1 MTDGIYQRGGVWW
14 SSYSHRGKEI
24 RESVK
29 KVTGKNTEAAAKQR
43 RKERV
48 RTAGTPGFVD
58 PTRARRLTFDDLA
71 SMYLTD
77 YRISGNRSARDAA
90 SYVETLREPFGLEA
104 ALNITTDRIA
114 AYTEPRLA
122 LGRKPATVNRE
133 LAALRHMFSLA
144 VRAGKLSRR
153 PHIAMLVEENVREGF
168 IDPPEFSRLLDHL
181 RGQ

>member
-29 KVTGKNTEAAAKQR
+29 KVTGKNTEAAAKQL

-71 SMYLTD
+71 SMYLCPLVVHPQRAAHRALRCGLD
-77 YRISGNRSARDAA
+77 RRHRGRRPPRPALSRSAP
-90 SYVETLREPFGLEA
+90 L
-104 ALNITTDRIA
+104 
-114 AYTEPRLA
+114 
-122 LGRKPATVNRE
+122 
-133 LAALRHMFSLA
+133 
-144 VRAGKLSRR
+144 RR
-153 PHIAMLVEENVREGF
+153 PQL
-168 IDPPEFSRLLDHL
+168 PPRRRH
-181 RGQ
+181 